1 MGWIKPDVAIET
13 LEREGAVFDQIAMHA
28 RTIFTLSLT
37 LAALATAVLTFLAG
51 DGRDL
56 QAFLNTGVFIW
67 AFTVWLVTISFAAVL
82 AATAQWDLLLSR
94 QRANRIARTQ
104 EVPDAYGQLKIS
116 KMTVVLYALVPLFYL
131 SILYSFLTFTGGVIG
146 FFTAIGSAE
155 ALSGLLVVYSAVFVL
170 LTLIFW
176 IEGRSYL
183 IWRAIKHRVRTAQ
196 ELIAEARRDRTEQHD
211 EE

>member
-1 MGWIKPDVAIET
+1 MSWIKPDVAIET

-37 LAALATAVLTFLAG
+37 LAALATAILTFLAG
-51 DGRDL
+51 NGRDL
-56 QAFLNTGVFIW
+56 QAFLSTGVFTW
-67 AFTVWLVTISFAAVL
+67 AFTAWLLTISFAAVL

-94 QRANRIARTQ
+94 QGANRIARTQ
-104 EVPDAYGQLKIS
+104 EVPDAYGQLKNS
-116 KMTVVLYALVPLFYL
+116 KITEVLYALVPLFYL
-131 SILYSFLTFTGGVIG
+131 SILYSFLAFTGGVVG

-176 IEGRSYL
+176 IEDRFLSYL
-183 IWRAIKHRVRTAQ
+183 ASDQT
-196 ELIAEARRDRTEQHD
+196 
-211 EE
+211 